1 MGPSTIR
8 AGLVWLL
15 VLAVAVV
22 PLGVA
27 ATSPLLA
34 WRQPVYIAAGL
45 AGVVAL
51 VLLIVQPLLIGG
63 ALPGLVGMRG
73 RRLHRVFGTLLVAA
87 TIVHVGGLWITSPP
101 DVVDALVFRSPTPF
115 SVWGVGAMWALLA
128 AALVA
133 AWRRRIPARLWRSL
147 HSVAVSVV
155 VITGTLHALL
165 VEGTMGTLSKVIL
178 CAAVVAASAW
188 TLSTRPFLRRL
199 LRG

>member
-1 MGPSTIR
+1 M
-8 AGLVWLL
+8 

-51 VLLIVQPLLIGG
+51 VLLMVQPLLIGG